1 MLGDLNELRTFQR
14 ILALGSLSAAARDLG
29 VGLAVVSKRLANL
42 ERRAGVRLVNR
53 TTRSLSPTD
62 EGLGLLVHVERMLE
76 ELEAAEARLAGAHQ
90 GPQGLLRVSAP
101 ISFGRI
107 HLAPVAAQLIERHP
121 RLDIELRLSDQIVD
135 LVDERIDI
143 AVRIGPPR
151 DSAAVMRK
159 LTDNH
164 RILVAAPD
172 YLSRRGRPKT
182 PADME
187 GHTWV
192 RYGEGRDPVRLEG
205 PGGAV
210 ADLPAP
216 GRLRSDNGDAV
227 HDWAVA
233 GHGIMLK
240 SSVDVI
246 DDLRTRRLE
255 RVLPDWRSA
264 PAPVYALLPSTR
276 HLATKTRVY
285 LEALATRLSAWEA
298 KPPSAP

>member
-29 VGLAVVSKRLANL
+29 VGLAVVSKRLATL
-42 ERRAGVRLVNR
+42 ERRAGVRLINR
-53 TTRSLSPTD
+53 TTRSLSATE
-62 EGLGLLVHVERMLE
+62 EGLGLLVHVERMME
-76 ELEAAEARLAGAHQ
+76 ELQAAEARLAGAGQ

-107 HLAPVAAQLIERHP
+107 HLAPVAAQLIDRHP
-121 RLDIELRLSDQIVD
+121 QLDVELKLSDRIVD

-159 LTDNH
+159 LTDNR
-164 RILVAAPD
+164 RILVASPD
-172 YLSRRGRPKT
+172 YLSRRGRPQT
-182 PADME
+182 PE
-187 GHTWV
+187 ETKGHTWV
-192 RYGEGRDPVRLEG
+192 RYGDGGDPIRLEG

-210 ADLPAP
+210 AELPAL

-240 SSVDVI
+240 SSIDVAE
-246 DDLRTRRLE
+246 DLRAGRLE
-255 RVLPDWRSA
+255 RVLADWRTA
-264 PAPVYALLPSTR
+264 PAPVYALLPSSR
-276 HLATKTRVY
+276 HLATKTRVF
-285 LEALATRLSAWEA
+285 LDAVAARFSAGW
-298 KPPSAP
+298 P

>member
-29 VGLAVVSKRLANL
+29 VGLAVVSKRLATL

-76 ELEAAEARLAGAHQ
+76 ELDAAEARLAGNRK

-107 HLAPVAAQLIERHP
+107 HLAPVAAQLIDQHP
-121 RLDIELRLSDQIVD
+121 QLDIDLKLSDRIVD

-143 AVRIGPPR
+143 AVRIGPPQ
-151 DSAAVMRK
+151 DSAAVMRR
-159 LTDNH
+159 LADNH
-164 RILVAAPD
+164 RILVAAPE
-172 YLSRRGRPKT
+172 YLTRRGRPGT
-182 PADME
+182 PEDIE

-192 RYGEGRDPVRLEG
+192 RYGEGGDPIRLEG
-205 PGGAV
+205 PGGAAV
-210 ADLPAP
+210 ELPAR

-240 SSVDVI
+240 SSIDVA
-246 DDLRTRRLE
+246 DDLRAGRLE

-264 PAPVYALLPSTR
+264 PAPVYALMPSTR
-276 HLATKTRVY
+276 HLATKTRVF
-285 LEALATRLSAWEA
+285 LEAVARRLAI
-298 KPPSAP
+298 P